1 MADREPAKSS
11 IGRRIAT
18 AALTIPVLLLALLI
32 AALLI
37 PLPYLDIMASIM
49 TGLFA
54 YLLPAA
60 FLTLIFSYWLW
71 RGRRTR
77 YAAALIIISSA
88 TVAGWI
94 GVSGRMLAFAANE
107 NARVDAG
114 QLFTGFSVDNRGPD
128 ITLPYTSHDG
138 KTVSLSIWKP
148 KPTTASAPV
157 LVMTHG
163 GGFAGGSVTEQLLP
177 YARWLANQGYL
188 VIGANYTLSSKSV
201 HAWNIAE
208 GQIAC
213 ALAWA
218 GKNAGK
224 YGGDVSRLGMYGESA
239 GGNLVINTS
248 YKIAK
253 GTIVSPCPGPYPEVR
268 AVSTIY
274 PALGILEA
282 YDNDHLLGETG
293 RLFDEQYLGGTPAQF
308 PERYASVQS
317 VNSVTGKAPPTL
329 IIFGASDH
337 LVPPGGTRRFVDA
350 ARKAGIPLRSIEV
363 PFGEHGFDLVSGGV
377 GAQVWRQA
385 TLAWFAKHIGDGRT
399 SGRADS
405 EGFKVPVGA
414 APEIE
419 GKK

>member
-1 MADREPAKSS
+1 MADREPMKSS
-11 IGRRIAT
+11 TGRRVAT
-18 AALTIPVLLLALLI
+18 VALTIPVLLLALLI

-37 PLPYLDIMASIM
+37 PLPYLDILASIT

-77 YAAALIIISSA
+77 YAAALIIVSSV
-88 TVAGWI
+88 TLAGWI
-94 GVSGRMLAFAANE
+94 GVSGRMLTFASNE
-107 NARVDAG
+107 NVRIDAG
-114 QLFTGFSVDNRGPD
+114 QLFTGFSVGDRGPD
-128 ITLPYTSHDG
+128 ITLPYTSYDG

-148 KPTTASAPV
+148 KPATVPAPV
-157 LVMTHG
+157 LLMTHG

-177 YARWLANQGYL
+177 YARWLADQGYL

-218 GKNAGK
+218 GENAAK
-224 YGGDVSRLGMYGESA
+224 YGGDASRLGMYGESA

-253 GTIVSPCPGPYPEVR
+253 GTIVTSCPGPYPEVQ

-308 PERYASVQS
+308 PERYAAVQS
-317 VNSVTGKAPPTL
+317 VNSVSSKAPPTL

-337 LVPPGGTRRFVDA
+337 LVPPEGTRRFVDA
-350 ARKAGIPLRSIEV
+350 ARKVGVPVRSIEV

-385 TLAWFAKHIGDGRT
+385 TLEWFAKHIGGER
-399 SGRADS
+399 SPRRADAA
-405 EGFKVPVGA
+405 GFQLPVGRL
-414 APEIE
+414 PEIE
-419 GKK
+419 GKE